1 MQKSAALPILFTLLM
16 PGLVQA
22 AERPATKAEIL
33 KIAVGH
39 TVSNAMYYGADGR
52 YTYKGGSPGRY
63 QVSDGRI
70 CVVFDS
76 GTTRCDQIL
85 KDGDAYFLITAQG
98 RRSPF
103 MPN

>member
-1 MQKSAALPILFTLLM
+1 MRKLAVLLIFLALVM
-16 PGLVQA
+16 PSLVQA
-22 AERPATKAEIL
+22 AERPATKAEIQ

-39 TVSNAMYYGADGR
+39 LVSNAMYYGADGK

-76 GTTRCDQIL
+76 GQNRCDQIL

-103 MPN
+103 IPN